1 MRHPSNITC
10 CYSCHATP
18 LASEDGCVLSI
29 SSSILSPQARL
40 TSSHLLSPLSPLHIF
55 RQPSQYFFG
64 ICIYLPGL
72 DRLQR
77 RLIKF
82 RFQNHSVPI
91 FTAIHKI
98 ICIAFPKCVL
108 LFSKREK
115 DTEQGRRK
123 KKEKKQ
129 TPTGITLSDNCI
141 IIIIVRA
148 AELSQLLLRSPPD
161 PESPNFEPNPF
172 FAHPTISA
180 KRPRLNCSRPG
191 PGSLAPTGT
200 QVSLWTSNWSV
211 RSLRCLFVLEPRCA
225 HSRFSDLFF
234 SPPLASRPALAPPS
248 FLESSNWAVID

>member
-82 RFQNHSVPI
+82 RFQNHSVRSSPPSTRL
-91 FTAIHKI
+91 FVLRFRS
-98 ICIAFPKCVL
+98 AFSCSPRGKKTR
-108 LFSKREK
+108 SRAEGK
-115 DTEQGRRK
+115 RK
-123 KKEKKQ
+123 KKSKHQQGSHCQ
-129 TPTGITLSDNCI
+129 TIASLLSLSVQQNYHSFSSVLRQI
-141 IIIIVRA
+141 QKVRI
-148 AELSQLLLRSPPD
+148 LNQTRSSHTPQFLLRGRD
-161 PESPNFEPNPF
+161 
-172 FAHPTISA
+172 
-180 KRPRLNCSRPG
+180 
-191 PGSLAPTGT
+191 
-200 QVSLWTSNWSV
+200 
-211 RSLRCLFVLEPRCA
+211 
-225 HSRFSDLFF
+225 
-234 SPPLASRPALAPPS
+234 
-248 FLESSNWAVID
+248 

>member
-55 RQPSQYFFG
+55 RQPSQYFFWNLH
-64 ICIYLPGL
+64 I
-72 DRLQR
+72 
-77 RLIKF
+77 F
-82 RFQNHSVPI
+82 TRFGSSPTPTNKVSVPKSLSPI

-211 RSLRCLFVLEPRCA
+211 RSLRCHFVLEPRCA